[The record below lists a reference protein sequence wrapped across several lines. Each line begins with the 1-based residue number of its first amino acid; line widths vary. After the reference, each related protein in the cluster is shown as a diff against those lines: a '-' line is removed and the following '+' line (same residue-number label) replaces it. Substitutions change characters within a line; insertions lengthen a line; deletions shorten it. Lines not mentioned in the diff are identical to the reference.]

1 MRIDAYNQISQIYQ
15 TSHKRKAQ
23 STGKVSEKD
32 EVHISNVGRDY
43 QIARQAV
50 AQASDIREDKVAKIK
65 ASMEAGTY
73 QVSGQAFAEKLI
85 AHYEKNME
93 R

>member
-15 TSHKRKAQ
+15 TSHKMKAQ
-23 STGKVSEKD
+23 ASGKVSEKD
-32 EVHISNVGRDY
+32 EVHISNLGRDY

-50 AQASDIREDKVAKIK
+50 AQSSDIREDKVARIK

-73 QVSGQAFAEKLI
+73 QVSGQSFAEKLL
-85 AHYEKNME
+85 AKYENRME
-93 R
+93 